1 MATLRKILKITIE
14 SFQKIKKIKEPL
26 STHVSM
32 CLEANIPQLLPIFG
46 NSINVIINF
55 HLSPFEVS
63 TFSESKAYFL

>member
-14 SFQKIKKIKEPL
+14 SFQKIKIKEPL
-26 STHVSM
+26 SMHVSM